1 MKKFKDKLELDIRR
15 GWPSVHKP
23 AVAMPDNGIKVKLRF
38 NKPLVADVVGDTA
51 KHLLRVADYNS
62 QLPSSSSSS
71 ATASAT
77 TVLPTPLPMAITLP
91 SSAILVSENFVST
104 IVGASELPTYTSC
117 RLGKITQVRFCSF
130 RYHHR

>member
-62 QLPSSSSSS
+62 QLHTTSSS
-71 ATASAT
+71 ATATAT
-77 TVLPTPLPMAITLP
+77 TALPTPLPMAITLP

-117 RLGKITQVRFCSF
+117 RLGKITQVRC
-130 RYHHR
+130 HHSLINK

>member
-62 QLPSSSSSS
+62 QLPSS
-71 ATASAT
+71 AT
-77 TVLPTPLPMAITLP
+77 TALPTPLPMAITLP

-130 RYHHR
+130 LCHHSIF